1 MHICCTYFSVSV
13 FNLKTEKNGVPW
25 LMTPITNA
33 GTSLLP
39 AHAGSQVFSN
49 NRVGYELLLPVQYSL
64 AIITYAIYG
73 TLNTSTLPWLKL
85 LMQMSSPLST
95 TA

>member
-1 MHICCTYFSVSV
+1 
-13 FNLKTEKNGVPW
+13 
-25 LMTPITNA
+25 MTPITNA

-73 TLNTSTLPWLKL
+73 TLNTSTLP
-85 LMQMSSPLST
+85 
-95 TA
+95 